1 VEVDACVCE
10 VIVCAEDWFRAG
22 VVLVMKGPGDGI
34 EADPLIAGA
43 AASLELPV
51 GCGPNRRR
59 AAFKVAS
66 RVPADPRGESSVVES
81 EDSDSVKE
89 PEAVSE
95 AEEVESEVDVLV
107 DCSRTGAGVSCS
119 AGRGGGWARGCCSG
133 NCIPHGYQRP
143 SGP

>member
-1 VEVDACVCE
+1 MDACVCG
-10 VIVCAEDWFRAG
+10 IVGCAVWFRAG
-22 VVLVMKGPGDGI
+22 VALVVKGLGDGI
-34 EADPLIAGA
+34 EAVPLVPGA
-43 AASLELPV
+43 VVSLELFA
-51 GCGPNRRR
+51 GCSPKRRR

-66 RVPADPRGESSVVES
+66 RVPADPRRESAVVES

-95 AEEVESEVDVLV
+95 AEEVESEADLLV

-119 AGRGGGWARGCCSG
+119 AGRGGGWAKGCCSG
-133 NCIPHGYQRP
+133 SCIPHGYQRP

>member
-1 VEVDACVCE
+1 MDACVCG
-10 VIVCAEDWFRAG
+10 IVCCPEEWFR
-22 VVLVMKGPGDGI
+22 VVVGLVVKGLGDGI
-34 EADPLIAGA
+34 EAVPLIVGA
-43 AASLELPV
+43 AVSLELLKCCSPK
-51 GCGPNRRR
+51 RRR

-66 RVPADPRGESSVVES
+66 RVPADSRGGSAVVES
-81 EDSDSVKE
+81 EDSDSVRE

-95 AEEVESEVDVLV
+95 AEEVESEADVLV

-119 AGRGGGWARGCCSG
+119 AGRGGGWANGCCNG